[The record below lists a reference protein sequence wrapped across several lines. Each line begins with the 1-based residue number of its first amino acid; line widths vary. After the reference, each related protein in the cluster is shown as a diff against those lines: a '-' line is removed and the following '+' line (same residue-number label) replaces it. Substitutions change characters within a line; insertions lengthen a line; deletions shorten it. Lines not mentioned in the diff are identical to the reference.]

1 MEIRN
6 LLPGTGVSLSDPVFV
21 SLAGW
26 AMSSSLIG
34 DQFASFFQRATVC
47 NLVEQQSR
55 KITATLVRKSFVSKV
70 HTETPEIKKDLA
82 NLMCHSEETASRSY
96 FLQEKTK
103 NVSKTYMKV
112 QDTLCSEK
120 NLELDLREVLKDDTS
135 SSKLI
140 TLDTVCN
147 KRNDLNNVPLSDT
160 QIRDKLRYMQPKK
173 RRVEP
178 HEVDEEEFI
187 ASTDQEDCSDPECS
201 DESVTTKRSRVKYSH
216 NEEKLIKKHFEK
228 FIFNEQAL
236 ITKKTTLKVLDT
248 NSQLRE
254 LKKKKLKVH

>member
-70 HTETPEIKKDLA
+70 HTETPEIKKDLT

-96 FLQEKTK
+96 F
-103 NVSKTYMKV
+103 
-112 QDTLCSEK
+112 C
-120 NLELDLREVLKDDTS
+120 
-135 SSKLI
+135 
-140 TLDTVCN
+140 
-147 KRNDLNNVPLSDT
+147 
-160 QIRDKLRYMQPKK
+160 
-173 RRVEP
+173 
-178 HEVDEEEFI
+178 
-187 ASTDQEDCSDPECS
+187 
-201 DESVTTKRSRVKYSH
+201 
-216 NEEKLIKKHFEK
+216 
-228 FIFNEQAL
+228 
-236 ITKKTTLKVLDT
+236 
-248 NSQLRE
+248 
-254 LKKKKLKVH
+254 KKKQKMFQKPT